1 LDLIPSNL
9 NLNMQLTNYP
19 ISTSSS
25 PFFFHKSLEFQFL
38 KNWDPSLD
46 LNFYEPKPKPPILT
60 LQTRYLP
67 TTGLNLVIRGA
78 EPLHDE
84 PLVESTQLSRQ
95 LQQRKVVRKKWEICS
110 LEFSWK
116 ANEWVNS
123 TMVVGTY
130 IY

>member
-1 LDLIPSNL
+1 
-9 NLNMQLTNYP
+9 
-19 ISTSSS
+19 
-25 PFFFHKSLEFQFL
+25 
-38 KNWDPSLD
+38 

-95 LQQRKVVRKKWEICS
+95 LQQRKVVRKK
-110 LEFSWK
+110 
-116 ANEWVNS
+116 
-123 TMVVGTY
+123 
-130 IY
+130 